1 MHNFLSES
9 ACSVQAKA
17 TTTSREDEDDEM
29 NQPSK
34 KLEQDDGV
42 LNESCF
48 GHQTLHLLPIL
59 VNMIANQWLNLHSPF
74 YPNFKS
80 FIEILLLIQKFAFG
94 SDPPSEPA

>member
-48 GHQTLHLLPIL
+48 GHQILHLLPIL
-59 VNMIANQWLNLHSPF
+59 VNMIANQWLKLVSILSQLQKFYRNFASHSKICFWFRSPF
-74 YPNFKS
+74 
-80 FIEILLLIQKFAFG
+80 
-94 SDPPSEPA
+94 